1 MGAMAAGRRRGPG
14 HPGLATP
21 GEAPLARAWNHHP
34 FGIMPSILRRDRDS
48 TSAAPSSP
56 STPRGLVVQAGSAPA
71 VSCRLA
77 RRGPQQLVP
86 RAPSGPSPSSSMSST
101 WLYRMERAGRRPTR
115 RELAD
120 HARPEALSSL
130 PELVSRPGWSTAIP
144 ARSRASRAAN
154 TPGRCFVRSP
164 KFTILV
170 FEYTGK
176 EMSCVRQ
183 ASPKT

>member
-1 MGAMAAGRRRGPG
+1 
-14 HPGLATP
+14 
-21 GEAPLARAWNHHP
+21 
-34 FGIMPSILRRDRDS
+34 MPSILRRDRDS

-56 STPRGLVVQAGSAPA
+56 STPRGLVVQAWSAPA

-86 RAPSGPSPSSSMSST
+86 RAPSGPEPSSSMSST

-130 PELVSRPGWSTAIP
+130 PELVSRPGWSTPIP
-144 ARSRASRAAN
+144 ARSRASPAADTPAGALFDPRNLLHWSSNIRARRCRAYARRARRRRRTIPWVACLERVPPRWN
-154 TPGRCFVRSP
+154 CQLVRPAVSAGFSVQPG
-164 KFTILV
+164 
-170 FEYTGK
+170 
-176 EMSCVRQ
+176 
-183 ASPKT
+183 